1 MRVLQLGPWPPPNG
15 GVQTNLA
22 AIRSLL
28 LRKGHGCEVIN
39 LHRHR
44 TGRDSGVHH
53 PTTAAGVLA
62 LLAARRFDIVHLHI
76 GGGLPARLLSLA
88 GVCAALP
95 RARSVLTFHSGG
107 YATSPDGRTAGP
119 RTVRGLVFRRFD
131 RIIAVNAEIARLFA
145 RFGVPEARIRLICPH
160 PLPSAPPDAVLPGGM
175 QAFFDAHSPVLATV
189 GLLEPEYDLGLQ
201 IEALGRIRERHPRA
215 GLVIAGAGSLEGSLR
230 ADIAARPYAEH
241 ILLCGD
247 VPHPVALRIIH
258 EAAVFLRTTL
268 HDGDSVALREAL
280 HLGTPVV
287 ATDNGMRPEGVRLMA
302 PGDAAGL
309 CARVGQCL
317 SAPRPPSRKDDP
329 EANIEA
335 VIALYEEL
343 LGE

>member
-15 GVQTNLA
+15 GVQTNLV

-53 PTTAAGVLA
+53 PTTAAGILR
-62 LLAARRFDIVHLHI
+62 LLSTLRFDIVHLHI

-88 GVCAALP
+88 AVCTSLP

-107 YATSPDGRTAGP
+107 YAKSPDGRTAGP
-119 RTVRGLVFRRFD
+119 RTVRGLVFGRFD

-145 RFGVPEARIRLICPH
+145 RFGVPDARIRLIPPH
-160 PLPSAPPDAVLPGGM
+160 PLPAAPPEAALPGPIR
-175 QAFFDAHSPVLATV
+175 AFFDAHSPVLVTV

-201 IEALGRIRERHPRA
+201 IEALGRIRARYPNA
-215 GLVIAGAGSLEGSLR
+215 GLVIAGAGSLEESLK
-230 ADIAARPYAEH
+230 ANIASRTYAEH

-247 VPHPVALRIIH
+247 VPHPVALRLIH

-268 HDGDSVALREAL
+268 HDGDSVAVREAL

-287 ATDNGMRPEGVRLMA
+287 ATENGMRPEGVRLIA
-302 PGDAAGL
+302 AGDAAGL

-317 SAPRPPSRKDDP
+317 AAPRPPSRKEDP
-329 EANIEA
+329 EANIGA

-343 LGE
+343 LG